1 MISQAMQDYLKTIY
15 KLQEESEDVEV
26 VTTSLI
32 AEYMQIAAP
41 SVTNMIK
48 KLAAIHLVEHTPYR
62 GVTLTKPG
70 TKIALE
76 ILRHHRLLERYLAEV
91 LGYSWDR
98 VDAEAEK
105 LEHVISEE
113 FEERIDVLMGYPTTD
128 PHGAPIPTRKGD
140 IEHETFLPLSRL
152 QAGQTAVVRRVD
164 DQNPEILRHVEDLG
178 LKLGTQM
185 EVCDKAPFNGP
196 LLLQINAHKDYS
208 MGLELANHIFVQILE
223 E

>member
-15 KLQEESEDVEV
+15 KLQKEHENVEV

-48 KLAAIHLVEHTPYR
+48 KLAEMHLVEHTPYR
-62 GVTLTKPG
+62 SVRLTKPG
-70 TKIALE
+70 EKIALE
-76 ILRHHRLLERYLAEV
+76 ILRHHRLLERYLAEI
-91 LGYSWDR
+91 LGYSWDQ

-113 FEERIDVLMGYPTTD
+113 FEDRIDALMGFPTTD

-140 IEHETFLPLSRL
+140 IDHETYLPLSQL
-152 QAGQTAVVRRVD
+152 QAGQTAVVRQVD
-164 DQNPEILRHVEDLG
+164 DKNPEILRHVEELG

-185 EVCDKAPFNGP
+185 AVRDKAPFNGP
-196 LLLQINAHKDYS
+196 LLLQIDAVTEYS
-208 MGLELANHIFVQILE
+208 MGLELANHIFVKVVE

>member
-15 KLQEESEDVEV
+15 KLQNEREGVEV

-32 AEYMQIAAP
+32 AETMQIAAP

-48 KLAAIHLVEHTPYR
+48 KLAAIHLTEHTPYR
-62 GVTLTKPG
+62 GVVLTEAGKR
-70 TKIALE
+70 IALE
-76 ILRHHRLLERYLAEV
+76 ILRHHRLLELYLSKA
-91 LGYSWDR
+91 LGYSWDQ

-113 FEERIDVLMGYPTTD
+113 FEDRIDEMLGFPTID

-140 IEHETFLPLSRL
+140 IDHEDYLPLSRL
-152 QAGQTAVVRRVD
+152 QPGQTAVVQQVN
-164 DQNPEILRHVEDLG
+164 DQNPDILRHVEGLG

-185 EVCDKAPFNGP
+185 EVQDKAPFNGP
-196 LLLQINAHKDYS
+196 LLLKIDASGEYS
-208 MGLELANHIFVQILE
+208 MGLELAAHIYVKVVDG
-223 E
+223 